1 MQNDTYYYLYLISI
15 FHEICIDVYLRN
27 INYSKTVTKK
37 HANSKSQ
44 NVFRSL
50 SFNILAY

>member
-37 HANSKSQ
+37 HANSKSLEPY
-44 NVFRSL
+44 NS
-50 SFNILAY
+50 